1 MTTKAAIKAQ
11 SLEAQR
17 DRLLEQCE
25 HADSFRF
32 EVPTAPS
39 ITFHLDPDGRG
50 NWAITRFGWVTPM
63 ALTEDGWEPLGE
75 VLDSDRFIWT
85 VTAALAQVPGFL
97 EGMSTAHAEWQAEHA
112 KQQAA
117 ERAAERAR
125 AMAAV
130 TESAVSA
137 TKEFV
142 AAATGVAL

>member
-1 MTTKAAIKAQ
+1 MSGTKSTRAREAILARLQAQAA
-11 SLEAQR
+11 
-17 DRLLEQCE
+17 
-25 HADSFRF
+25 HALAYRF
-32 EVPTAPS
+32 EVPSAPS

-63 ALTEDGWEPLGE
+63 ALTEHGWEPLGE

-97 EGMSTAHAEWQAEHA
+97 AEISTAHAECQAEHA

-130 TESAVSA
+130 TETAVSA
-137 TKEFV
+137 TREFV